1 MAGWPRFPVVY
12 EINAWVW
19 MRQLSAAAG
28 APVTFATVPQ
38 AELERIASYGFDG
51 VWLMGVW
58 RRSARG
64 RSVAREHPGL
74 QEEFR
79 RALPD
84 YRAEDVVGS
93 PYCVAEYTVD
103 QTLGGDAGLADL
115 RQRLDRLG
123 LRLMLDFVPNHLAV
137 DHHWIDAHPER
148 LVHGGE
154 EAVRGEP
161 GNYFATGPEGGA
173 ASRVFAHGRDPCY
186 SGWTDTVQIDY
197 RRPAARRAMTEI
209 LLSIAE
215 RCDGARCDM
224 AMLVTREV
232 FGRTWGGDFEPP
244 RAEFWP
250 AAITDLRARHPG
262 FLTLAEVYWD
272 MEWELQQQGFDYT
285 YDKRLY
291 DRLLSGDAAAVRSHL
306 VADMAFQE
314 RLARFVENHDER
326 RAAEA
331 FGLERSRAASVL
343 ALTLPGFRLFHEGKL
358 DGCRVKLPVQ
368 LGRRPNEEAVPG
380 LADFYRR
387 LLAAL
392 RHPVF
397 HDGQWRLLEPREEW
411 SGNDTHRHVV
421 AHRWLHGDECRLVV
435 VNLSSHP
442 ARCLLP
448 LGIPGLAGRG
458 WRFRDLLGDAEWS
471 QGGDEL
477 AHPGLFLDVPA
488 HGHNIFEVRATA

>member
-1 MAGWPRFPVVY
+1 MPRWPRFPVVY

-19 MRQLSAAAG
+19 LRELSQAAG
-28 APVTFATVPQ
+28 AAVTLATVPQ
-38 AELERIASYGFDG
+38 EELDRIAALGFDG

-58 RRSARG
+58 RRSAGG
-64 RSVAREHPGL
+64 RRVAREHAGL
-74 QEEFR
+74 QDEFR

-84 YRAEDVVGS
+84 YGPADVVGS
-93 PYCVAEYTVD
+93 PYCVADYAVD
-103 QTLGGDAGLADL
+103 DALGGDAGLADL
-115 RQRLDRLG
+115 RRRLDRLG

-137 DHHWIDAHPER
+137 DHHWVETHPDR
-148 LVHGGE
+148 LVHADAP
-154 EAVRGEP
+154 AVAGEP
-161 GNYFATGPEGGA
+161 ANWFVPADRGGA
-173 ASRVFAHGRDPCY
+173 SRAFAHGRDPCF

-197 RRPAARRAMTEI
+197 RRPEARRAMAEI

-232 FGRTWGGDFEPP
+232 FGRTWGGAFDPP

-291 DRLLSGDAAAVRSHL
+291 DRLLSGDAGAVRSHL
-306 VADMAFQE
+306 VADMDFQS

-331 FGLERSRAASVL
+331 FGVERSRAAAVL
-343 ALTLPGFRLFHEGKL
+343 ALTLPGFRLVHEGKL
-358 DGCRVKLPVQ
+358 DGRRVKLPVQ
-368 LGRRPNEEAVPG
+368 LGRRPVEEPVPG
-380 LADFYRR
+380 LAEFHRR
-387 LLAAL
+387 LLLAL
-392 RHPVF
+392 KDPVF
-397 HDGQWRLLEPREEW
+397 HDGAW
-411 SGNDTHRHVV
+411 SLVDPQEGRPGDDTHRHVV
-421 AHRWLHGDECRLVV
+421 AHRWSHGADLRLVV
-435 VNLSSHP
+435 VNLASEA
-442 ARCLLP
+442 ARCRVP
-448 LGIPGLAGRG
+448 LDVGGLAGRG
-458 WRFRDLLGDAEWS
+458 WRFHDLLGGAEWT

-477 AHPGLFLDVPA
+477 AHAGLCLDMQG
-488 HGHNIFEVRATA
+488 HGHHVFDIRPTS

>member
-1 MAGWPRFPVVY
+1 MQPWPRFPVVY

-19 MRQLSAAAG
+19 LQELSRAAG
-28 APVTFATVPQ
+28 GPVSFAGVPQ
-38 AELERIASYGFDG
+38 AELERLADLGFDG
-51 VWLMGVW
+51 IWLMGVW
-58 RRSARG
+58 RRSAGG
-64 RSVAREHPGL
+64 RRVAREHPGL

-84 YRAEDVVGS
+84 YAPEDVVGS
-93 PYCVAEYTVD
+93 PYCVADYVVD
-103 QTLGGDAGLADL
+103 ESLGGDAGLADL
-115 RQRLDRLG
+115 RRRLDRLG

-137 DHHWIDAHPER
+137 DHHWVQKHADR
-148 LVHGGE
+148 LVHSG
-154 EAVRGEP
+154 AQAAAAEP
-161 GNYFATGPEGGA
+161 GNWFVPTGRDDAPRA
-173 ASRVFAHGRDPCY
+173 FAHGRDPCF

-197 RRPAARRAMTEI
+197 RRPAARRAMAEI

-232 FGRTWGGDFEPP
+232 FGRTWGGEFEPP

-262 FLTLAEVYWD
+262 FITLAEVYWD

-291 DRLLSGDAAAVRSHL
+291 DRLLAGDAAAVRSHL
-306 VADMAFQE
+306 VADMAFQS

-331 FGLERSRAASVL
+331 FGLERSRAAAVL

-368 LGRRPNEEAVPG
+368 LGRRPVEEAVPG

-387 LLAAL
+387 LLAAI

-397 HDGQWRLLEPREEW
+397 HDGHWRLVDPREGRPGDD
-411 SGNDTHRHVV
+411 SHRHVV
-421 AHRWLHGDECRLVV
+421 AHRWGHGDDARLVV
-435 VNLSSHP
+435 VNLSSEA
-442 ARCLLP
+442 ARCRLP
-448 LGIPGLAGRG
+448 FDDAGLAGRG
-458 WRFRDLLGDAEWS
+458 WRFRDLLGGAEWS

-477 AHPGLFLDVPA
+477 AHAGLFLDMPG
-488 HGHNIFEVRATA
+488 HGHHVFDIRAAS

>member
-1 MAGWPRFPVVY
+1 VY

-19 MRQLSAAAG
+19 LRDLSAASG
-28 APVTFATVPQ
+28 RPVSFATVPE
-38 AELERIASYGFDG
+38 AELQRLADHGFDG

-58 RRSARG
+58 RRSAGG
-64 RSVAREHPGL
+64 RRVAREHPGL
-74 QEEFR
+74 AEEFR

-84 YRAEDVVGS
+84 YGPEDVVGS
-93 PYCVAEYTVD
+93 PYCVADYIVD
-103 QTLGGDAGLADL
+103 DALGGDAGLADL
-115 RQRLDRLG
+115 RRRLDRLG

-137 DHHWIDAHPER
+137 DHHWTEAHPER
-148 LVHGGE
+148 LVQG
-154 EAVRGEP
+154 AADVAAAEP
-161 GNYFATGPEGGA
+161 GNYFFSHRRSGA
-173 ASRVFAHGRDPCY
+173 DDTRVFAHGRDPCF

-197 RRPAARRAMTEI
+197 RRPEARRAMAEI

-232 FGRTWGGDFEPP
+232 FGRTWGGEFEPP

-250 AAITDLRARHPG
+250 AAITDLLARHPG

-291 DRLLSGDAAAVRSHL
+291 DRLLSGDAAAVRAHL
-306 VADMAFQE
+306 VADMAFQS

-331 FGLERSRAASVL
+331 FGLERSRAAAVL

-358 DGCRVKLPVQ
+358 DGSRVKLPVQ
-368 LGRRPNEEAVPG
+368 LGRRPAEEPVPG
-380 LADFYRR
+380 LAQFYRR

-392 RHPVF
+392 SHPVF
-397 HDGQWRLLEPREEW
+397 HDGHWRQLDPREARP
-411 SGNDTHRHVV
+411 GDDTHRHLV
-421 AHRWLHGDECRLVV
+421 AHRWTHGDDCRIVV
-435 VNLSSHP
+435 VNLAGDA

-448 LGIPGLAGRG
+448 LDLPGLAGRG
-458 WRFRDLLGDAEWS
+458 WRFRDLLGGAEW
-471 QGGDEL
+471 GHAGDEL
-477 AHPGLFLDVPA
+477 AGQGLRLDLPA
-488 HGHNIFEVRATA
+488 HGHHVFDVRPAS